1 MPINAKID
9 FQLARDKFEKAE
21 TVQDKLKC
29 AQEMLSTAP
38 KHKGTGELLKEIKT
52 KISKYR
58 AMIEKEKSQKRG
70 AKSKFSFKKEGVATI
85 CLVGAKFS
93 GKTGLLSKLANM
105 KNEGLN
111 IGIVDYYGIKL
122 QLIEIPSIQKNFIDT
137 KNCPALLGIMRSSN
151 LIILFFNNPDEKQLL
166 DSELSEIE
174 DIPKLIYNNQENI
187 LDLVWK
193 KLKMIKVYTKQPG
206 KEKEYPPL
214 ALKENSTVK
223 NFALHIHKDFA
234 KNLTFARVWGD
245 SAKFEG
251 MRVNLNHI
259 LKDNDIVELH
269 LK

>member
-38 KHKGTGELLKEIKT
+38 RHKGTGELLKEIKT
-52 KISKYR
+52 KISKYKS
-58 AMIEKEKSQKRG
+58 MIEKEKSQKKG
-70 AKSKFSFKKEGVATI
+70 SKSKFSFKKEGAATI
-85 CLVGAKFS
+85 CLVGTKFS
-93 GKTGLLSKLANM
+93 GKTELLSKLTNV
-105 KNEGLN
+105 KYDELN
-111 IGIVDYYGIKL
+111 IGIIDYYGIKL
-122 QLIEIPSIQKNFIDT
+122 QLIEIPSIQKNFEDT
-137 KNCPALLGIMRSSN
+137 KNGPALISIMKSSN

-166 DSELSEIE
+166 DSELYDLE

-187 LDLVWK
+187 KDLIWK
-193 KLKMIKVYTKQPG
+193 KLKLIKVYTKQPG

-214 ALKENSTVK
+214 ALKENSTVRD
-223 NFALHIHKDFA
+223 FALRIHKDFA

-245 SAKFEG
+245 SAKFQG
-251 MRVNLNHI
+251 MKCGQKHI